1 MKKKLI
7 VFLILVAFI
16 TGCGSSS
23 AKTEEHKVISLEE
36 AKEMLNTKN
45 NVYLIDV
52 RTMDEYNTNHIEGAI
67 NISSNELDKIASEDI
82 KKDDYI
88 IVYCLSGGRSK
99 ESYNKLKEMG
109 YTNVYDFGSI
119 NNWVD

>member
-7 VFLILVAFI
+7 VFLILVVFI
-16 TGCGSSS
+16 TGCG
-23 AKTEEHKVISLEE
+23 TEAPKKEDYKFITYEE
-36 AKEMLNTKN
+36 TKELMNTKS

-52 RTMDEYNTNHIEGAI
+52 RTMDEYNTKHIEGAI